1 MKNYAETEWKDIEAL
16 AGKYREF
23 LEFWEKQSGNV

>member
-16 AGKYREF
+16 AENTGNSWI
-23 LEFWEKQSGNV
+23 WEKQSGNV